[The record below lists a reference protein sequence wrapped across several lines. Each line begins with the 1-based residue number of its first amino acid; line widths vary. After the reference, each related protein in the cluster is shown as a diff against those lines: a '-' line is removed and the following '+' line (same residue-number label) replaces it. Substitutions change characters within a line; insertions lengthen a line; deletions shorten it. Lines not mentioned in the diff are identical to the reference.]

1 MNFVPIKNTHTISII
16 IPVLNEE
23 KCIGRLLSYLQELR
37 APQLQEILVI
47 DGDSSDSTLKI
58 AENMGVTVLK
68 STKGRA
74 KQMNIGAQHAS
85 GNILYFL
92 HVDTIPPHNF
102 DLNISNAVDHGN
114 LAGCFRMKFDSDHWF
129 LSLFASFTRINLK
142 ICRGGDQSLFVTKTL
157 FQKLDGYNEDY
168 LIYEDSEFIGR
179 LYKSSKFKVL
189 SQSVVTSARKYRSN
203 GMFKLQ
209 YHFGVIYLKNFLGAG
224 PEELYEY
231 YKRKIVV

>member
-1 MNFVPIKNTHTISII
+1 MNFLPTKNTHTISII

-23 KCIGRLLSYLQELR
+23 KSIGPLLSYLQEFGALKL
-37 APQLQEILVI
+37 PEILVI
-47 DGDSSDSTLKI
+47 DGGSSDDTVKI
-58 AENMGVTVLK
+58 AESMGATVLR
-68 STKGRA
+68 SAKGRA
-74 KQMNIGAQHAS
+74 KQMNFGAQHAS
-85 GNILYFL
+85 GQLLYFL
-92 HVDTIPPHNF
+92 HVDTFPPHNF
-102 DLNISNAVDHGN
+102 DLHIANAVNHSS

-129 LSLFASFTRINLK
+129 LSLFASFTRFSLK
-142 ICRGGDQSLFVTKTL
+142 VCRGGDQSLFVTKTL